1 VSRRLRRVLGS
12 LLAAGAFG
20 CASVPSWMQ
29 VENWHAPSISMP
41 DLHMP
46 SFGKGDGKAAPA
58 PQGGVEVVT
67 GGPEAEFNNKAVAFY
82 QRLEGRRFDS
92 IASYRDP
99 GLREYFEN
107 EQTFSEYFANLAQ
120 DLVEA
125 HFEHNAPLSTDVQ
138 EFTVEG
144 PGRAHVRVRIQGDNG
159 LPMRFWSTS
168 LTREDRW
175 ERRDGKWLIIPGR
188 ADLASDTH

>member
-1 VSRRLRRVLGS
+1 VSGRPRVALAVALASAALG
-12 LLAAGAFG
+12 G

-29 VENWHAPSISMP
+29 VENWHMPSMSVP
-41 DLHMP
+41 DLHLP
-46 SFGKGDGKAAPA
+46 GTGSAKGAEPEGS
-58 PQGGVEVVT
+58 VEIVT
-67 GGPEAEFNNKAVAFY
+67 GGPEAEFNAKAVAFY

-107 EQTFSEYFANLAQ
+107 EQTFSEYFSALAQ

-125 HFEHNAPLSTDVQ
+125 HFEHNAPLTTDVQ

-144 PGRAHVRVRIQGDNG
+144 PGRAHVRVKIRGDNG

-175 ERRDGKWLIIPGR
+175 ERREGRWLIIPGH
-188 ADLASDTH
+188 A

>member
-1 VSRRLRRVLGS
+1 MSRGLRGAL
-12 LLAAGAFG
+12 LALAAGGLAG
-20 CASVPSWMQ
+20 CATVPSWMQ
-29 VENWHAPSISMP
+29 VQNWHMPSVSMP
-41 DLHMP
+41 DLHLP
-46 SFGKGDGKAAPA
+46 GGGSQKGAE
-58 PQGGVEVVT
+58 PQGAVEIVT
-67 GGPEAEFNNKAVAFY
+67 SGPEAEFNAKAAAFY

-107 EQTFSEYFANLAQ
+107 EQTFSEYFSDLAQ

-144 PGRAHVRVRIQGDNG
+144 PGRAHVRVRIRGDNG

-175 ERRDGKWLIIPGR
+175 ERRDGRWLIIPGR
-188 ADLASDTH
+188 T